1 MAYEYAYADNNL
13 PAASRAVSSAI
24 SVLLQLHGEAGIAE
38 SRVIGKKAVSRG
50 VLNAPLQVPGTLIH
64 GLLPAKAYH
73 DDSKAWQVVR
83 ALEEHASEIRN
94 EILAAYR
101 DGKFSNRYEYEVR
114 SPTFHYEVTGERL
127 TLFDRVYRNLKLLR

>member
-50 VLNAPLQVPGTLIH
+50 VLNAPLQVPGALIH

-73 DDSKAWQVVR
+73 DDSK
-83 ALEEHASEIRN
+83 EI
-94 EILAAYR
+94 ER
-101 DGKFSNRYEYEVR
+101 DMR
-114 SPTFHYEVTGERL
+114 
-127 TLFDRVYRNLKLLR
+127 